1 MIGARMMVPDRTL
14 AGGID
19 QSVPENMGIVHR
31 ALLWEL
37 WDVASTGGIGGRAA
51 RSLIERLTPHFTREE
66 ELVQSVYDL
75 ARPDPPE
82 LAAGAEAEDLAVM
95 AAFIE
100 SGIRELRQE
109 HEEFR
114 PDIVELSEAAEAA
127 YDQKLYDLAL
137 SLGAHLDIEEE
148 VHFPAAALIGKSLS
162 GAVLAGCQA

>member
-51 RSLIERLTPHFTREE
+51 RSLIERLTSHFSREE
-66 ELVQSVYDL
+66 ELVQSIYDL

-82 LAAGAEAEDLAVM
+82 EAAGTEIEDVVVMTAYIQAEVRD
-95 AAFIE
+95 
-100 SGIRELRQE
+100 LRQE

-114 PDIVELSEAAEAA
+114 LDIDELAEAAEAA
-127 YDQKLYDLAL
+127 YDQRLYDLAL
-137 SLGAHLDIEEE
+137 SLRAHLDIEEE
-148 VHFPAAALIGKSLS
+148 VHFPAASLIGKCLS
-162 GAVLAGCQA
+162 GAVFTGCQA